1 MCRVVKSTAIT
12 SHISFTG
19 KNYCHN
25 LSIAFI
31 QWVRFNYTALIMI
44 SIQMLID
51 YWPTENIAC
60 IIISQFAPIRY
71 TMHGMC
77 TISLIRYRRCLR
89 PQVLSTHYSGNTTSL
104 LSPRRTSHNITIT
117 TTQPRR
123 NQWRIEWHSQGQKLC
138 FPVVVLYIIQWAYK
152 MYTITLL
159 CYSYHYFHRKPQCS
173 TEDIQCCCVFSFVHS
188 N

>member
-51 YWPTENIAC
+51 YWPTCYWEYCMYYYFTVCTDTVHNAWYVHHILDTVQAVPQASGPVDSLFRKHHLTPQSPTH
-60 IIISQFAPIRY
+60 ISQYHDYDDSTKAESMNDWMTQPGSKALFSSCCAIYY
-71 TMHGMC
+71 TMSIQNVYYNL
-77 TISLIRYRRCLR
+77 TLLFI
-89 PQVLSTHYSGNTTSL
+89 PL
-104 LSPRRTSHNITIT
+104 LS
-117 TTQPRR
+117 
-123 NQWRIEWHSQGQKLC
+123 
-138 FPVVVLYIIQWAYK
+138 
-152 MYTITLL
+152 
-159 CYSYHYFHRKPQCS
+159 
-173 TEDIQCCCVFSFVHS
+173 
-188 N
+188 

>member
-25 LSIAFI
+25 ISIAFI

-71 TMHGMC
+71 TMHGMVHHILD
-77 TISLIRYRRCLR
+77 TVHAVPQASGPVDSLFRKHHLTPQSPTHISQYHDYDD
-89 PQVLSTHYSGNTTSL
+89 STKAESMKDWMTQPGSKALFSSGCAIYYTMSIQNVYYNLTLLFIPL
-104 LSPRRTSHNITIT
+104 LS
-117 TTQPRR
+117 
-123 NQWRIEWHSQGQKLC
+123 
-138 FPVVVLYIIQWAYK
+138 
-152 MYTITLL
+152 
-159 CYSYHYFHRKPQCS
+159 
-173 TEDIQCCCVFSFVHS
+173 
-188 N
+188 